1 MGVPLSEVQVL
12 QFFCAQVI
20 GIMIEDG
27 IQACYKLTG
36 EADKSNR
43 GLSFALIRCVG
54 YAWVAGF
61 LIWSSPA
68 WFYPLA
74 VRPAI
79 AGQDRLL
86 PFSIV
91 DAVKTRYQ
99 APS

>member
-1 MGVPLSEVQVL
+1 MGVPLSEIQVL

-36 EADKSNR
+36 KADKSSR
-43 GLSFALIRCVG
+43 GLFFALIRCIG
-54 YAWVAGF
+54 YLWVAGF

-68 WFYPLA
+68 WFHPLA
-74 VRPAI
+74 VRPVI

-86 PFSIV
+86 PFSII

-99 APS
+99 AFS